1 MIWYAPAYGSPNPV
15 SDPIPDPPPLGE
27 HGLVVPPGSLH
38 RQGVNEPEAGE
49 ESVLET
55 VLECSMLADQ
65 AHRTHGL
72 EVFLGGGVHAD
83 GGGAAVPHHRLRHVH
98 HPVPQPGG
106 PDVEN
111 PGRGTD
117 AKSTQPR

>member
-15 SDPIPDPPPLGE
+15 PDPIPDPPPLGE

-38 RQGVNEPEAGE
+38 RQGVNQPEAGE

-98 HPVPQPGG
+98 RSEERRVGKESRSRWAPYH
-106 PDVEN
+106 
-111 PGRGTD
+111 
-117 AKSTQPR
+117 